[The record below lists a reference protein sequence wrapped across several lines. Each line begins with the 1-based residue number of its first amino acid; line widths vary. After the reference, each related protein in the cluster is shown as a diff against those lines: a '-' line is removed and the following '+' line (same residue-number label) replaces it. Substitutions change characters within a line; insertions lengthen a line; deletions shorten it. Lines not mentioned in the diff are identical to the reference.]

1 MKTDIHIQIV
11 SSTIPGLSSMGR
23 GLREVAQAILA
34 RHYTKVG
41 ITIVND
47 LDDLEALVALRPDL
61 VFLGMKFISHDPALG
76 VNDPEKIW
84 IGEYLDK
91 HGIPYTGSGSGA
103 HNLEFDKP
111 QAKQR
116 VREMG
121 LATSP

>member
-1 MKTDIHIQIV
+1 
-11 SSTIPGLSSMGR
+11 MGR

-91 HGIPYTGSGSGA
+91 HGIGRLLTR
-103 HNLEFDKP
+103 P
-111 QAKQR
+111 Q
-116 VREMG
+116 
-121 LATSP
+121 